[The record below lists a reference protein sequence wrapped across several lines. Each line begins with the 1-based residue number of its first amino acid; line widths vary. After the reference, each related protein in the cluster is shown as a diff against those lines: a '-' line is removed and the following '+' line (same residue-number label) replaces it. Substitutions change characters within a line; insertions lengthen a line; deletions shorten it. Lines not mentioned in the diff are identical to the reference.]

1 MAVIPHEDNVPDL
14 SNNYKIIKP
23 KKMYNRGN
31 IMSENE
37 RLEIRNWAI
46 DLLFNNKMDELTNER
61 LELKLNDDSNSDI
74 IPLVFEIRKRI
85 EQKECMESFERE
97 KYVNDFV
104 TIISKTGFIHKHTDP
119 NDVKRNLFHI
129 RFNVFITIP
138 TKGGTTYY
146 DGHEI
151 DAIEGSYVL
160 CRSGIDEHWSDPNE
174 DIIPRIS
181 LSFGYL
187 VPPEKADELCSDT
200 SIGTYTQFYPLT
212 VNMPTNVS
220 VFNTKLPAMNDNI
233 LEERGDPGSNIFTA
247 LAVINDS
254 QCDFITKYILNHS
267 NLWEKRDIGYESG
280 NNVEC
285 NYLTLNS
292 LKCRKIKHSIEIDGF
307 ICSVITLLL
316 KKLNH
321 TRPEFVATDD
331 DGYTLRRIYGGT
343 TRHVDGVHSKVS
355 GFTNLIRSLS
365 LIIVLNDDYDGGI
378 FNFPNQNLKLKVK
391 KGEAILF
398 PPYWTHPHSV
408 SSVGEGQSRY
418 TINTWIHEKF
428 A

>member
-1 MAVIPHEDNVPDL
+1 MDTIHDNVVNL
-14 SNNYKIIKP
+14 NTYKTIKP

-31 IMSENE
+31 IMSETE
-37 RLEIRNWAI
+37 RLEIRNWAN
-46 DLLFNNKMDELTNER
+46 DLVFNNKMDELTHER
-61 LELKLNDDSNSDI
+61 LELKLNNNNSEI

-85 EQKECMESFERE
+85 EQRERMESFERE
-97 KYVNDFV
+97 KHVNDFV
-104 TIISKTGFIHKHTDP
+104 TIISKTGFIQKHTDT
-119 NDVKRNLFHI
+119 NDIQRNLFHI

-138 TKGGTTYY
+138 NKGGATYY

-151 DAIEGSYVL
+151 DAIAGSYVL

-212 VNMPTNVS
+212 VNRPTNIS
-220 VFNTKLPAMNDNI
+220 VFNTKYPMINDII
-233 LEERGDPGSNIFTA
+233 LEERGDSGSNIFTA
-247 LAVINDS
+247 ASIISDC
-254 QCDFITKYILNHS
+254 QCDFITQYILKHS
-267 NLWEKRDIGYESG
+267 NLWEERDTGYESG

-285 NYLTLNS
+285 NFLTLNG
-292 LKCRKIKHSIEIDGF
+292 LKRRNIEYSIEIDGF
-307 ICSVITLLL
+307 ICSIITLLL
-316 KKLNH
+316 HKLNH
-321 TRPEFVATDD
+321 IRSEFVATED

-343 TRHVDGVHSKVS
+343 KRHVDGVHSKVN
-355 GFTNLIRSLS
+355 GITNLIRSLS

-408 SSVGEGQSRY
+408 SRVGEAQARY
-418 TINTWIHEKF
+418 TINTWILENF

>member
-1 MAVIPHEDNVPDL
+1 MMDMDNMHY
-14 SNNYKIIKP
+14 NNDNNDNNNKP
-23 KKMYNRGN
+23 KKMYNRGT
-31 IMSENE
+31 IMSESE
-37 RLEIRNWAI
+37 RIEIRNWANE
-46 DLLFNNKMDELTNER
+46 LLFNNKMVELTNER
-61 LELKLNDDSNSDI
+61 LELKLDNDNSEI
-74 IPLVFEIRKRI
+74 PPLVFEIRKRI
-85 EQKECMESFERE
+85 EKKEHMETFEKE
-97 KYVNDFV
+97 KHVKDFV

-119 NDVKRNLFHI
+119 NDIQRNLFHI

-151 DAIEGSYVL
+151 DAIAGSYVL

-187 VPPEKADELCSDT
+187 VPAEKVDVLCSDT

-212 VNMPTNVS
+212 INRPTNVG
-220 VFNTKLPAMNDNI
+220 VLNTTYPRIDDII

-247 LAVINDS
+247 ASVISDC
-254 QCDFITKYILNHS
+254 QCDFITNYILKNS
-267 NLWEKRDIGYESG
+267 SLWEERDVNYGNG
-280 NNVEC
+280 NNVAC
-285 NYLTLNS
+285 NFLTLDS
-292 LKCRKIKHSIEIDGF
+292 LKFRGIQHATEVDGF
-307 ICSVITLLL
+307 IFTMISLMLHKL
-316 KKLNH
+316 KDL
-321 TRPEFVATDD
+321 RSEFAATED

-343 TRHVDGVHSKVS
+343 KCHVDGVHSKPGGLKNVV
-355 GFTNLIRSLS
+355 RALS

-378 FNFPNQNLKLKVK
+378 FNFPNQNIKFRVK
-391 KGEAILF
+391 KGEVLMF

-408 SSVGEGQSRY
+408 TSVGKGQARF

-428 A
+428 